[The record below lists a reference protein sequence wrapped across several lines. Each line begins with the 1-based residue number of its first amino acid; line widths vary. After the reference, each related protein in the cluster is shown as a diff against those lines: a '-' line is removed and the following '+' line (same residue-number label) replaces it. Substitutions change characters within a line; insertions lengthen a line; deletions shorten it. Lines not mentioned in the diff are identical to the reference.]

1 MRRSRHLTLP
11 LAFAAG
17 LYPQLA
23 YAAAGQPHGMSM
35 LVLKSVVSLAIVL
48 ALFALAVWGMRRLQS
63 GLGNQGMRSLT
74 VESRIS
80 LDTRNSLAIVRHGN
94 QRWLLGISP
103 AGISRIDGLSG
114 DVESETE
121 SDRKPA

>member
-1 MRRSRHLTLP
+1 MRPFHHLML
-11 LAFAAG
+11 LVGGAVS

-23 YAAAGQPHGMSM
+23 YAAAGEPHGMGM

-103 AGISRIDGLSG
+103 AGISRIDGLSEDSG
-114 DVESETE
+114 SETA
-121 SDRKPA
+121 SDVNPA

>member
-1 MRRSRHLTLP
+1 MRPSHHLTRP
-11 LAFAAG
+11 LAFTAS

-23 YAAAGQPHGMSM
+23 YAASGQPHGMGM

-48 ALFALAVWGMRRLQS
+48 ALFAFAVWGMRRLQS

-80 LDTRNSLAIVRHGN
+80 LDARNSLTIVRHGN
-94 QRWLLGISP
+94 RRWLLGISP
-103 AGISRIDGLSG
+103 AGISRIDSLSG
-114 DVESETE
+114 DEESETA